1 MEGLKPQQEVFVF
14 CCVKKTIFQ
23 LKNIVRCI
31 AYKYSIFEEFSK
43 TSHDGVL
50 RKKVKTKILHKP
62 Q

>member
-1 MEGLKPQQEVFVF
+1 MEVLKPNRKFSSSAAL
-14 CCVKKTIFQ
+14 KKTIFQ

-31 AYKYSIFEEFSK
+31 AYKYSIFEEFFK
-43 TSHDGVL
+43 TSHDGIL